1 MPLPILALAIAS
13 FCIGTTEFVIM
24 GLLPEVAADLGVT
37 IPAAGLL
44 VTGYALGVV
53 FGAPVVAMAT
63 AHLPRKPVLVGL
75 AALFVVGNLFCAI
88 APNYWLLMAA
98 RVFTAFGHGAFFGIG
113 SVVAASL
120 VPRNK
125 RASAIALMFAGL
137 TLANILG
144 VPAGTA
150 LGEAFGW
157 RATFL
162 AVVGIGLTSVAAI
175 AWLVPSD
182 VTEPSGG
189 GLRAEVRVLGKLQV
203 WLAMLI
209 AALTSASLFAVFT
222 YIKPY
227 LTDVSGLSTA
237 AVTWVLLLFGAGMTI
252 GNIIGGRLADWKLMP
267 TVIATL
273 LLMALLFVAFT
284 EFGAI
289 ATVAVGIVF
298 LWGLLVFV
306 VVPPLQIRVVEAAS
320 EGPNLAATLNQ
331 GAFNVGNASGAWIG
345 GVALSWGVSYANLPL
360 VGAVLALLAASVAV
374 LLRSL
379 DGPLSSRRDSRRQH
393 VGITRILRDQPL
405 FLPLSQQAR
414 VRMIGGIGLAA
425 AEKDLRAMLNRIWA
439 FVESQ

>member
-24 GLLPEVAADLGVT
+24 GLLPEVAADLGVS
-37 IPAAGLL
+37 IPSAGLL

-53 FGAPVVAMAT
+53 FGAPIVAVAT
-63 AHLPRKPVLVGL
+63 ARLRRKPVLIGL
-75 AALFVVGNLFCAI
+75 TTMFVVGNLFCAI
-88 APNYWLLMAA
+88 APGYWTLMAA
-98 RVFTAFGHGAFFGIG
+98 RVFTALGHGAFFGIG

-125 RASAIALMFAGL
+125 RASAMALMFAGL
-137 TLANILG
+137 TLSNILG

-162 AVVGIGLTSVAAI
+162 AVVGIGLISVAAI

-182 VTEPSGG
+182 VTEPSSG
-189 GLRAEVRVLGKLQV
+189 GLLGEVRVLGKLQV

-209 AALTSASLFAVFT
+209 SATASASLFAVFT

-227 LTDVSGLSTA
+227 LIDVSGLSTS
-237 AVTWVLLLFGAGMTI
+237 AVTWVLLLFGGGMTI

-267 TVIATL
+267 TVIGTLSMLAL
-273 LLMALLFVAFT
+273 LLLGFAQ
-284 EFGAI
+284 FGTIAVVAI
-289 ATVAVGIVF
+289 AIVF

-320 EGPNLAATLNQ
+320 EAPNLAATLNQ

-345 GVALSWGVSYANLPL
+345 GIALSWGVSYANLPF
-360 VGAVLALLAASVAV
+360 VGSALALLAVAIAV
-374 LLRSL
+374 LSQAL
-379 DGPLSSRRDSRRQH
+379 DRAAP
-393 VGITRILRDQPL
+393 
-405 FLPLSQQAR
+405 
-414 VRMIGGIGLAA
+414 AA
-425 AEKDLRAMLNRIWA
+425 ALQAPAE
-439 FVESQ
+439 